1 MHELLCEIKRKRA
14 IPPMVSISLPHQS
27 LEKIGK
33 ALIQANIR
41 IPAHGEDF
49 VSQFVIQWMK
59 SRFPSSRGRSNWIKK
74 ISKYCQLNENLLS
87 IQKSARSN
95 ASRIG
100 EQFLILIDFLSA
112 TDISTHNVPPVAHE
126 FLLALHQIALTS
138 ELMCNAFTS
147 YVSQVHA

>member
-1 MHELLCEIKRKRA
+1 
-14 IPPMVSISLPHQS
+14 MVSISLPHQS

-41 IPAHGEDF
+41 IPANRQDF

-59 SRFPSSRGRSNWIKK
+59 RRFPFSRSRSNWIKK

-95 ASRIG
+95 PSRIG

-112 TDISTHNVPPVAHE
+112 TDISTQNLQPVAHE

-138 ELMCNAFTS
+138 EIMCNPFTS
-147 YVSQVHA
+147 

>member
-1 MHELLCEIKRKRA
+1 
-14 IPPMVSISLPHQS
+14 MVSISLPHQS

-41 IPAHGEDF
+41 IPANRQDF

-59 SRFPSSRGRSNWIKK
+59 RRFPFSRSRSNWIKK

-112 TDISTHNVPPVAHE
+112 TDINTQNLQPVAHE
-126 FLLALHQIALTS
+126 FLFALHEIALKNGII
-138 ELMCNAFTS
+138 CNPFTS
-147 YVSQVHA
+147 